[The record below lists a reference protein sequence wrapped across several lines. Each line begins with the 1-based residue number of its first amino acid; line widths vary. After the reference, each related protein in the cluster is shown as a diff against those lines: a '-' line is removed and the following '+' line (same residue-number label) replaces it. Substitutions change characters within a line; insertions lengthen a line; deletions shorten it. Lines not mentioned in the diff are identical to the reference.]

1 MREIRVLDG
10 IFDHWI
16 IGQGLVLRLGG
27 EPPPQSLEGALAW
40 QFGKDWMRNP
50 GKAEA
55 MTEKFRREIVKL
67 NKKVEKVRVKIG
79 KGG

>member
-1 MREIRVLDG
+1 
-10 IFDHWI
+10 
-16 IGQGLVLRLGG
+16 
-27 EPPPQSLEGALAW
+27 
-40 QFGKDWMRNP
+40 MRNP